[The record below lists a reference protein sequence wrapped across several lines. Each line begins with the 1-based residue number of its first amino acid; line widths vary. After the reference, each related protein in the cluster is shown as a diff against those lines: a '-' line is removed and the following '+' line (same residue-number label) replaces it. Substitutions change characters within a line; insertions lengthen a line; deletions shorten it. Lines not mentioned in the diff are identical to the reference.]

1 MSAPDKKK
9 IIMRI
14 LGIGAFH
21 AFLYLYLVPFVIY
34 PKFGNHGFQFTI
46 IIAII
51 ISIAIFGTM
60 FISKQNRGDKKNEKY

>member
-34 PKFGNHGFQFTI
+34 PKFGNHGFQSTI

>member
-1 MSAPDKKK
+1 MKKK
-9 IIMRI
+9 LIVRI
-14 LGIGAFH
+14 LGIGIFH

-34 PKFGNHGFQFTI
+34 PKFGNNGFQFTI
-46 IIAII
+46 IVAIV